1 MTEKDE
7 FVKEGRKGKKN
18 YFFNMGVFNYVT
30 LLGELKKYLIQHFL
44 YKENKF
50 FTNKLKKS
58 GTIYKNTINNFK
70 VIWLMYSYILFYTR
84 TMPNFF

>member
-1 MTEKDE
+1 MCNDK

-18 YFFNMGVFNYVT
+18 YHFNMGVFNYVT
-30 LLGELKKYLIQHFL
+30 LLGELKTLFL

-70 VIWLMYSYILFYTR
+70 VIWLM
-84 TMPNFF
+84 